1 MAEAANAH
9 AKRQSEQ
16 LQVQLMSVACT
27 KRRFGILKNG
37 KPGIKS
43 EFMFEFSSDGQSVY
57 QGVLF
62 MENEMLKS
70 VVVPPHKI

>member
-57 QGVLF
+57 QGVLS